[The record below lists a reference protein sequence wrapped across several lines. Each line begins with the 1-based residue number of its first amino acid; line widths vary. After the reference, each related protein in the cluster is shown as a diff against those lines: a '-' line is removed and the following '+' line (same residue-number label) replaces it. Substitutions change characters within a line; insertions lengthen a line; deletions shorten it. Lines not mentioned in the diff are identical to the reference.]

1 MFNEIKIIR
10 PSYLL
15 HMDPMGLMRTE
26 SKGSKRY
33 VLVVMDDFSR
43 YSFLLEL
50 FSIMEWLKEII
61 KCYKKWL
68 RGRENLGKFDAKSN
82 VVIFLESIGDNLKD
96 VETTKDNFID
106 IPERN
111 IDPNMDEVRPL
122 DDTPEETKN
131 KHKPRIPK
139 NHLISDII
147 GDDAWT
153 IALQEELNQFTR
165 NDE

>member
-1 MFNEIKIIR
+1 MAK
-10 PSYLL
+10 
-15 HMDPMGLMRTE
+15 
-26 SKGSKRY
+26 
-33 VLVVMDDFSR
+33 
-43 YSFLLEL
+43 
-50 FSIMEWLKEII
+50 
-61 KCYKKWL
+61 
-68 RGRENLGKFDAKSN
+68 GRENLGKFDAKSN
-82 VVIFLESIGDNLKD
+82 VVIFLD
-96 VETTKDNFID
+96 VETTKDNPID